1 MAVDERGTGSD
12 WASLSKAWPSE
23 HGQKLRHHLLLNWA
37 LHAPLFHKTILSHP
51 LALSLFLC
59 LSRSLY
65 PFLIL
70 SVSPCILLSVMS
82 ALCVQRSGRVGD
94 YFLIY
99 LQAEEQLRPAQY
111 SCACECLCVCVCAL
125 AQAPFERNASQS
137 ERLVFVHVLCACT
150 RAFPAHV

>member
-1 MAVDERGTGSD
+1 
-12 WASLSKAWPSE
+12 
-23 HGQKLRHHLLLNWA
+23 
-37 LHAPLFHKTILSHP
+37 
-51 LALSLFLC
+51 
-59 LSRSLY
+59 
-65 PFLIL
+65 
-70 SVSPCILLSVMS
+70 MS

-111 SCACECLCVCVCAL
+111 WCACVCARTL

-137 ERLVFVHVLCACT
+137 ERLVFVHLLCACT